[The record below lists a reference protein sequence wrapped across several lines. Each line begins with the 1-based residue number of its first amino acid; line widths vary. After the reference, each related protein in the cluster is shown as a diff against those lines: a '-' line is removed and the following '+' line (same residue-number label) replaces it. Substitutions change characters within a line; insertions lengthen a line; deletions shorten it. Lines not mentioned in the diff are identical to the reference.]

1 MSEKIMTLHPDGKA
15 GVNIDKAKYD
25 AIRSAILA
33 SITDNGGEIAFK
45 DLATAVTAHLSTP
58 FDGSIGWYT
67 TTVKLDL
74 EARDEIIRVPGV
86 SPQRLRL
93 KKQMPRTQAV
103 VSAEQFE

>member
-1 MSEKIMTLHPDGKA
+1 MSDKIMTLHPQGKA

-25 AIRSAILA
+25 TIRAAILA
-33 SITDNGGEIAFK
+33 AITENGGEIAFK
-45 DLATAVTAHLSTP
+45 DLPTAVASHLSAP

-74 EARDEIIRVPGV
+74 EARGEIKRVPGI

-93 KKQMPRTQAV
+93 KH
-103 VSAEQFE
+103 